1 MPLPTERGTTMMD
14 IVKKDAETRL
24 EVLLAV
30 KKKLNKEVSFG
41 APVSPAHADV
51 LSALFAAID
60 EAIGAEVHMLDGG
73 D

>member
-1 MPLPTERGTTMMD
+1 MMD

-41 APVSPAHADV
+41 APVSGAHADV
-51 LSALFAAID
+51 LSSLFVAID
-60 EAIGAEVHMLDGG
+60 RAIGAEVHLLDRG